1 MAVTIT
7 WESDKFGTGA
17 TGGGMP
23 GALFTPNPDPASQIT
38 TGGTTTNAQWETI
51 VVAQTTQRNDLFP
64 QTVFNGFRANA
75 VLTGF
80 CEEEIG
86 GSTVQCPP
94 IIDGYTITSTISAT
108 ITDAED
114 CWDSP
119 TQWQIDATTT
129 DAGVTDGSYLRH
141 HHVFNQFDYRYLTG
155 DPSDAISTTPVTQKG
170 LNSDSGQNCEKL
182 PQEPFSPTTDPDTKP
197 EMPYNA
203 IYRFYPDSRVY
214 VTVTYTIVV
223 SWRCSPPCEQTVKQ
237 DTLIIKQHFGNGH
250 FPPFSPG
257 EYGSLARFYIDQS
270 YFLKDEA
277 ANRYGWYPGK
287 WIHGA

>member
-7 WESDKFGTGA
+7 WVSAKFGAGA

-23 GALFTPNPDPASQIT
+23 PALYTPNPSPASWT
-38 TGGTTTNAQWETI
+38 PAGGTTTNAQWETI
-51 VVAQTTQRNDLFP
+51 VVAQTDQRNDLFP
-64 QTVFNGFRANA
+64 QTVFNGFRVNA
-75 VLTGF
+75 VLTGT
-80 CEEEIG
+80 CDPIPP
-86 GSTVQCPP
+86 SVTPCPP
-94 IIDGYTITSTISAT
+94 TITGYTITSDYAT
-108 ITDAED
+108 VIGNATD

-119 TQWQIDATTT
+119 TQYQVDANGTT

-141 HHVFNQFDYRYLTG
+141 HHVFNQFDYRFLTG

-170 LNSDSGQNCEKL
+170 LNSDSGANCEKL
-182 PQEPFSPTTDPDTKP
+182 PTTPFSPTTDADTKP

-203 IYRFYPDSRVY
+203 MYRFYPDLRVY
-214 VTVTYTIVV
+214 MTVTYTVTV
-223 SWRCSPPCEQTVKQ
+223 TWTCLPCFPTPQT
-237 DTLIIKQHFGNGH
+237 DTLIIKQHFANGH
-250 FPPFSPG
+250 FPPHSPG

>member
-1 MAVTIT
+1 MAVTLT
-7 WESDKFGTGA
+7 WTSSKFGVGQ

-23 GALFTPNPDPASQIT
+23 GPLYTPNPTPPSVIT

-51 VVAQTTQRNDLFP
+51 VVAQTDQRNDLFP
-64 QTVFNGFRANA
+64 QTNFNGFRVQAN
-75 VLTGF
+75 LTGL
-80 CEEEIG
+80 CDGTVG
-86 GSTVQCPP
+86 GAPATSPP
-94 IIDGYTITSTISAT
+94 VVVAYRITSDISAILGT
-108 ITDAED
+108 AED

-119 TQWQIDATTT
+119 NQWGIDATAT
-129 DAGVTDGSYLRH
+129 DAGITNNSYLKH
-141 HHVFNQFDYRYLTG
+141 HHVFNQYDYRYLTG

-170 LNSDSGQNCEKL
+170 GNSDTGSNCDKL
-182 PQEPFSPTTDPDTKP
+182 PDQPFTPTTDADTKP

-214 VTVTYTIVV
+214 VTVTYTVEV
-223 SWRCSPPCEQTVKQ
+223 DWTCTAPLPTTVNT

-270 YFLKDEA
+270 YFYDKPSD
-277 ANRYGWYPGK
+277 NRYGWNPGK
-287 WIHGA
+287 WIYGA

>member
-7 WESDKFGTGA
+7 WVSSKFGTGA

-23 GALFTPNPDPASQIT
+23 PALYDPNPDPASIT
-38 TGGTTTNAQWETI
+38 PAGGTTTNAQWETI
-51 VVAQTTQRNDLFP
+51 VVAQTDQRDDLFP
-64 QTVFNGFRANA
+64 QTVFNGFRVEAE
-75 VLTGF
+75 LTGT
-80 CEEEIG
+80 CDPIPP
-86 GSTVQCPP
+86 STTPCPP
-94 IIDGYTITSTISAT
+94 TITGYTITSDYAT
-108 ITDAED
+108 ILGDAED

-141 HHVFNQFDYRYLTG
+141 HHVFNEFDYRFLTG

-170 LNSDSGQNCEKL
+170 KNSDSGANCEKL
-182 PQEPFSPTTDPDTKP
+182 PTTPFSPTTDPDTKP

-203 IYRFYPDSRVY
+203 MYTFNPDLRVY
-214 VTVTYTIVV
+214 MTVTYTVTV
-223 SWRCSPPCEQTVKQ
+223 TWTCLPCFPTPQT
-237 DTLIIKQHFGNGH
+237 DTLIIKQHFANGH
-250 FPPFSPG
+250 FPPHSPG

-287 WIHGA
+287 WNHG